1 MKTKKI
7 LVTLFNF
14 VLAFSL
20 LSFVGAPLLIAVG
33 VSAFVAY
40 QLNQIPAIKSAMF
53 SGFITNGSEFHGK
66 ENEDIIIRP
75 MFLGQLPK
83 EMGIR
88 IIPSVKSSVKLTFF
102 GTVSKILKV
111 YADGFQGGSGSTI
124 KQKKLT
130 LEEFKAE
137 AEYSKQ
143 NYKDTIL
150 ENITSVGGKKQNDI
164 TGTDVLKAE
173 VTVFMNGVVDDVRRI
188 FWLGDTDKKTVHA
201 SGYYTATADVNYN
214 VIDGIWKALMDDA
227 ATSPTGEQI
236 KRIALAN
243 GAVAQVDTVTLTGT
257 SGTANITV
265 NGVAYLA
272 TFTTNLTT
280 SAANFVTSHSAALA
294 LRGITVTS
302 SGADVIFTAAL
313 AGRPQVVSNA
323 VNATGDLAG
332 TSVATTANTAAQSLG
347 TDEAVNTF
355 KLMYEGS
362 NKILKSMAA
371 KKLVR
376 IYATDTMIEN
386 YMSTLEALG
395 TEAAHKAIVDGIER
409 LTWRGIPIIPMDIDA
424 YLSADFNEPY
434 PHRAIMT
441 VPDNLCMVINGVS
454 DIAETRFWFNEDENK
469 NRQRTQFE
477 FGADYILPELI
488 TVAY

>member
-14 VLAFSL
+14 TLAFSL
-20 LSFVGAPLLIAVG
+20 LSFVGAPLLIAAG

-102 GTVSKILKV
+102 GTVSKILKA

-143 NYKDTIL
+143 TYKDTIL
-150 ENITSVGGKKQNDI
+150 ENITNVGGKKQNDI

-173 VTVFMNGVVDDVRRI
+173 VAVFMNGVVDDVRRI
-188 FWLGDTDKKTVHA
+188 FWLGDTDKKTLT
-201 SGYYTATADVNYN
+201 SGYYSTTADVNYN

-243 GAVAQVDTVTLTGT
+243 GAVAQTVTETLASTTAGTITLT
-257 SGTANITV
+257 I
-265 NGVAYLA
+265 NGVAYSQAYATSVAATVTAWLA
-272 TFTTNLTT
+272 SHTT
-280 SAANFVTSHSAALA
+280 ALA
-294 LRGITVTS
+294 ARGITVAS
-302 SGADVIFTAAL
+302 GGSGAIVVTAAL
-313 AGRPQVVSNA
+313 SGQPFTLVETS
-323 VNATGDLAG
+323 AG
-332 TSVATTANTAAQSLG
+332 TGGDWTASAVTANTAAQSLG

-441 VPDNLCMVINGVS
+441 VPDNLCMVVNGAS
-454 DIAETRFWFNEDENK
+454 DIAETRFWFNEDENT

>member
-1 MKTKKI
+1 MKPKKI

-14 VLAFSL
+14 GLAFSL
-20 LSFVGAPLLIAVG
+20 LSFVGAPTMIAVG
-33 VSAFVAY
+33 VAAFVAY
-40 QLNQIPAIKSAMF
+40 QLNQIPAIKNAMF
-53 SGFITNGSEFHGK
+53 SGFITNGSEFNGK

-75 MFLGQLPK
+75 MFLGKMPQ

-88 IIPSVKSSVKLTFF
+88 VIPSVKSTVKLTFF
-102 GTVSKILKV
+102 GTISKILKA
-111 YADGFQGGSGSTI
+111 YANGFQGGSGSTI

-130 LEEFKAE
+130 LAEFKAE

-143 NYKDTIL
+143 DYKNTIL
-150 ENITSVGGKKQNDI
+150 ENITNVGGIKQNDI
-164 TGTDVLKAE
+164 TGTDVLNAE
-173 VTVFMNGVVDDVRRI
+173 ISVFMNGVMDDVRRI
-188 FWLGDTDKKTVHA
+188 FWLGDTDKKTLHT
-201 SGYYTATADVNYN
+201 SGYYTSTADVNYN

-227 ATSPTGEQI
+227 ATNPTGEQI
-236 KRIALAN
+236 KRIALTN
-243 GAVAQVDTVTLTGT
+243 NAVAKVDTVTLTGT

-265 NGVAYLA
+265 DGVAYLA
-272 TFTTNLTT
+272 TFTTSLTT

-302 SGADVIFTAAL
+302 SGADVIFTAAI
-313 AGRPQVVSNA
+313 AGQPHVVSNA
-323 VNATGDLAG
+323 VTASGDLAG
-332 TSVATTANTAAQSLG
+332 TSVATTANTAAQALG
-347 TDEAVNTF
+347 TDEAINTF

-362 NKILKSMAA
+362 NKVLKSLMG
-371 KKLVR
+371 KKMVR
-376 IYATDTMIEN
+376 LYVTDTMIEN
-386 YMSTLEALG
+386 YQSTLEALG

-409 LTWRGIPIIPMDIDA
+409 LTWRGIPLIPMDIDA

-441 VPDNLCMVINGVS
+441 VPDNLCLVVNGAS
-454 DIAETRFWFNEDENK
+454 DLAETRFWFNEDENT

-477 FGADYILPELI
+477 FGADYILPELV

>member
-14 VLAFSL
+14 TLAFSL
-20 LSFVGAPLLIAVG
+20 LSFVGAPLLIAAG

-102 GTVSKILKV
+102 GTVSKILKA

-143 NYKDTIL
+143 TYKDTIL
-150 ENITSVGGKKQNDI
+150 ENITNVGGKKQNDI

-173 VTVFMNGVVDDVRRI
+173 VAVFMNGVVDDVRRI
-188 FWLGDTDKKTVHA
+188 FWLGDTDKKTLT
-201 SGYYTATADVNYN
+201 SGYYSTTADVNYN

-243 GAVAQVDTVTLTGT
+243 GAVAQTVTETLASTTAGTITLT
-257 SGTANITV
+257 I
-265 NGVAYLA
+265 NGVAYSQAYATSVAATVTAWLA
-272 TFTTNLTT
+272 SHTT
-280 SAANFVTSHSAALA
+280 ALA
-294 LRGITVTS
+294 ARGITVAS
-302 SGADVIFTAAL
+302 GGSGAIVVTAAL
-313 AGRPQVVSNA
+313 PGQPFTLVETS
-323 VNATGDLAG
+323 AG
-332 TSVATTANTAAQSLG
+332 TGGTWTASAVTANTAAQSLG

-441 VPDNLCMVINGVS
+441 VPDNLCMVVNGAS
-454 DIAETRFWFNEDENK
+454 DIAETRFWFNEDENT